1 MLAEE
6 KNLVEEEL
14 ENANQTEA
22 ADEASEN
29 SSEANSGAV
38 NNTGTDETD
47 SNAELKAAHE
57 KIAELQAKLDE
68 SENRIYRLQ
77 ADFENSRRRARLDL
91 EASEKYRAQKLITD
105 LLPAID
111 NFERALQMESDNEQV
126 KSVLQGIEM
135 VYRGLLDALKNEGAV
150 QIESVGKEFD
160 PQIHH
165 AVMQVQEDGIQS
177 NTVVEEFQKGYML
190 KDRVIRPAM
199 VKVNQ

>member
-14 ENANQTEA
+14 ENANQTETA
-22 ADEASEN
+22 EN